1 MTDSDSEYESETSH
15 AMGSMGRK
23 KKEKRK
29 EQQYRIFK
37 VQISSN
43 SQSVASYYDFEA
55 ASECKGANHGGRGN
69 DQSIPLLRIHPNTP
83 FHAKKILFSGKGLC
97 HFPRP
102 LTGGLH
108 SWPRTKPPRSLP
120 FVSSRIPARSA
131 TMLPYGRI
139 FKFNVVKAFP
149 RLLMVY
155 QLASKK
161 VSWRNFV
168 LSVNYGRPM

>member
-43 SQSVASYYDFEA
+43 SQSVASYYDFED

-83 FHAKKILFSGKGLC
+83 FHAKKYCFLGRGYATSPDPSPVDSTPGPAPSLLDLSLSSPLEFQQGLRLC
-97 HFPRP
+97 C
-102 LTGGLH
+102 
-108 SWPRTKPPRSLP
+108 RTAASSNST
-120 FVSSRIPARSA
+120 SSRR
-131 TMLPYGRI
+131 
-139 FKFNVVKAFP
+139 FHVF
-149 RLLMVY
+149 
-155 QLASKK
+155 
-161 VSWRNFV
+161 
-168 LSVNYGRPM
+168 